1 MAAVLELLDRYSWFL
16 AFLLA
21 LGVLFGLFLR
31 RRRLAERATR
41 VARGED
47 PDRPV
52 TLTDY
57 NRARIQF
64 LMTLG
69 IVVLLILVWTL
80 QT

>member
-1 MAAVLELLDRYSWFL
+1 MADFLALIERFSWFI

-41 VARGED
+41 AARGED
-47 PDRPV
+47 VEGPV
-52 TLTDY
+52 TLSIH

-69 IVVLLILVWTL
+69 IVVLLILIWAL